1 MAVRWLA
8 LGLERR
14 PGLGHPPYRVVAAQM
29 EAAGPE
35 AVWECW
41 VDDGAL
47 LPLEREDA
55 CRNAGFSPGRR
66 MPWSELLAMW
76 ADVLTQQ
83 DGVFVWRLG
92 YRWPDWQHW
101 ARGWPL
107 QDLEDWAAVAF
118 PGSPGKVIQAQK
130 LLPEGDDAAA
140 VALTSAA
147 LTQSVLSRLA
157 ALPRSLRQE
166 LGYVL
171 GVQGGVQWLFEL
183 DAQFAGSEGKPA
195 PSLDSAPPPVTDV
208 LEFFSQ
214 DGPLYAMLPGYRPR
228 ESQVEMASQ
237 VMRALQEDQ
246 LLLVEA
252 PTGTGKSLAY
262 LMPAMA
268 MAARHQKRVVVS
280 TYTVGLQEQL
290 WEKDLPLLQR
300 FLPLPVALM
309 KGRSRYL
316 CLLKIAQQ
324 RQNLRPLI
332 EPAGRRWA
340 WARLYS
346 YVAQSE
352 HGEVDGLDGRT
363 PELRELVEAVL
374 VDRDACRGSRCP
386 WAGPCFWRKARARA
400 EEAAVVVVNHALLA
414 SHLAEGQVLPDFSW
428 LVVDE
433 AHHFAEVAEQ
443 AFGFRLELDRFSRRV
458 LDTEDRGFWEAL
470 AARQELT
477 PGIRAFRQA
486 LQPLA
491 AATVELARHL
501 RAWMSGELGEGRQA
515 WRVTEAV
522 VRRWEADGTAQ
533 ALQRVRELG
542 EEAAQRGLD
551 LWGAAEGMFG
561 PEVDAE
567 PAWFGLR
574 QRLADLARAVR
585 GLQSWGAV
593 QPGWVDWWEVST
605 LDGEDLCLNR
615 VPLDVGPEL
624 ERTLWNQV
632 EAAVLTSATLS
643 QNGDFRFVT
652 ERLGLPLARL
662 QTRRLPSPFNLA
674 RQARLAVPTDFPPV
688 DSPQYLP
695 ALAEFVQQ
703 AAGLIGGRTLVL
715 VNAHRVLRQ
724 LAELLR
730 EPLEHQGIRV
740 LAQGLDGPG
749 PRLVERFRLRSEAVL
764 IGTAGLWE
772 GIDIPGADLSL
783 VIIARLPFRSP
794 ADPLEAGH
802 WEALAEAG
810 RSPFWEWALPAA
822 VLRFQQGFGRLVR
835 SHRDR
840 GVVVVLDR
848 RCLPGVTRYGPYF
861 LRAVGSVPWV
871 TAPTANVLDVLQRF
885 LGVEGGGPD

>member
-1 MAVRWLA
+1 MRWLA

-14 PGLGHPPYRVVAAQM
+14 PGLGHPPYRVLAAQIG
-29 EAAGPE
+29 AAGPE
-35 AVWECW
+35 PVWECW
-41 VDDGAL
+41 IDDGAA
-47 LPLEREDA
+47 LPPEREDA
-55 CRNAGFSPGRR
+55 CRNAGFAPSRR
-66 MPWSELLAMW
+66 MPWTEFLAIW

-83 DGVFVWRLG
+83 DGLFVWRLAT
-92 YRWPDWQHW
+92 RWPDWQHW
-101 ARGWPL
+101 ARGWAL
-107 QDLEDWAAVAF
+107 QDLEAWASIAF
-118 PGSPGKVIQAQK
+118 PGSPGKAMQAQN
-130 LLPEGDDAAA
+130 LLPEGEDAAVA
-140 VALTSAA
+140 ALTSAA
-147 LTQSVLSRLA
+147 LTQAVLNRLA
-157 ALPRSLRQE
+157 SLPRAVRQE

-171 GVQGGVQWLFEL
+171 GVQGGLQWLLEL
-183 DAQFAGSEGKPA
+183 EAPPSASDDQPSPA
-195 PSLDSAPPPVTDV
+195 LAATPPVTDV
-208 LEFFSQ
+208 LEFFGQ
-214 DGPLYAMLPGYRPR
+214 DGPLQATLPGYRPR
-228 ESQVEMASQ
+228 ESQVEMASR
-237 VMRALQEDQ
+237 VMQALQEDK

-268 MAARHQKRVVVS
+268 MAARHHKRVVVS

-300 FLPLPVALM
+300 CLPLPVALL

-324 RQNLRPLI
+324 RQHFRPLA

-346 YVAQSE
+346 YAAQSD
-352 HGEVDGLDGRT
+352 HGEVDGLDGRS
-363 PELRELVEAVL
+363 PELRELLEAVL

-386 WAGPCFWRKARARA
+386 WAAPCFWRKSRARA

-414 SHLAEGQVLPDFSW
+414 SHLAEGQVLPDFAW

-443 AFGFRLELDRFSRRV
+443 AFGLRLELDRFSRRV
-458 LDTEDRGFWEAL
+458 LETEDRGFWEAL

-491 AATVELARHL
+491 AATVELARRL
-501 RAWMSGELGEGRQA
+501 AGWANGEAGEGRQA
-515 WRVTEAV
+515 WRVTDAV
-522 VRRWEADGTAQ
+522 VGQWEADGTAQ

-542 EEAAQRGLD
+542 EAAAQRGLD
-551 LWGAAEGMFG
+551 LWGAAEDLFG
-561 PEVDAE
+561 PDVDAE

-574 QRLADLARAVR
+574 QRLADLARGVK

-593 QPGWVDWWEVST
+593 QPGWVDWWEVSMQ
-605 LDGEDLCLNR
+605 DGEDLCLNR
-615 VPLDVGPEL
+615 VPLNVGPEL
-624 ERTLWNQV
+624 ERTLWSRV

-643 QNGDFRFVT
+643 QNGDFRFAT
-652 ERLGLPLARL
+652 ERLGLPGERL
-662 QTRRLPSPFNLA
+662 HTRRLPSPFNLA

-688 DSPQYLP
+688 DSPLYLP
-695 ALAEFVQQ
+695 AVAEFVQQ
-703 AAGLIGGRTLVL
+703 AAGLIRGRTLVL

-730 EPLEHQGIRV
+730 EPLAQKGIRV

-749 PRLVERFRLRSEAVL
+749 SRLVERFRLRSQAVL

-783 VIIARLPFRSP
+783 VVIARLPFRSP
-794 ADPLEAGH
+794 ADPVEAGH
-802 WEALAEAG
+802 WEALTEAG

-835 SHRDR
+835 SQHDR
-840 GVVVVLDR
+840 GMVVVLDR

-871 TAPTANVLDVLQRF
+871 TAPTANVLEALQRF
-885 LGVEGGGPD
+885 LGVEGGVVD